1 MMNNSNETPDKHASD
16 PYADLIKPSDKP
28 ITEGAIP
35 AATVVL
41 LRDSDAGIE
50 TLMLRKNKDIHFGNM
65 WVFPGGRIDPDD
77 YPANGDKT
85 EAARF
90 AAARE
95 THEEAGIH
103 TDPEDFIWFSRWTPP
118 PLTPKRFTT
127 WFFAA
132 RVPEHKE
139 ILIDGGEI
147 HDHQWI
153 KPQDALAGHREGTLN
168 FVPPTWVT
176 LHYLAKYAAVDELLK
191 AFASR
196 SPKIYETHLSQ
207 TEDGERVALWHGDAG
222 YEAWD
227 AKVEGDR
234 HRLTMGREGFIFEN
248 SFKSYR

>member
-103 TDPEDFIWFSRWTPP
+103 TDPEDFILS
-118 PLTPKRFTT
+118 
-127 WFFAA
+127 
-132 RVPEHKE
+132 
-139 ILIDGGEI
+139 LIHI
-147 HDHQWI
+147 
-153 KPQDALAGHREGTLN
+153 
-168 FVPPTWVT
+168 
-176 LHYLAKYAAVDELLK
+176 
-191 AFASR
+191 
-196 SPKIYETHLSQ
+196 
-207 TEDGERVALWHGDAG
+207 
-222 YEAWD
+222 
-227 AKVEGDR
+227 
-234 HRLTMGREGFIFEN
+234 
-248 SFKSYR
+248 